1 MQLVLKM
8 DSSPDNDSWLED
20 QWERWLTH
28 DISLEEFEDEDLSEI
43 TDECGISLQCK
54 ETLSLRPPRAGLLSG
69 GGGGAGSRLQA
80 EMLQMDLIDA
90 AGDTPGAEDDE
101 EDRAAQRLV
110 PGRPEAEHRQE
121 PAPRSQ
127 SQGPG
132 GGDTYRPKR
141 PTTLNLFPQVPRSQD
156 TLNNNSLGKKHS
168 WQDRVSRSSSPLKT
182 GKSGLFPLWTFMCP
196 QSPLQRAN
204 LTVSSLLGRGKLPV
218 PQPWAGPSEVTCSMR
233 GLTPEPAM
241 DLLPQGGFVIV
252 SVSTC

>member
-1 MQLVLKM
+1 M
-8 DSSPDNDSWLED
+8 
-20 QWERWLTH
+20 
-28 DISLEEFEDEDLSEI
+28 
-43 TDECGISLQCK
+43 
-54 ETLSLRPPRAGLLSG
+54 RPLASTG
-69 GGGGAGSRLQA
+69 
-80 EMLQMDLIDA
+80 EDA
-90 AGDTPGAEDDE
+90 ANGLGMASW
-101 EDRAAQRLV
+101 
-110 PGRPEAEHRQE
+110 G
-121 PAPRSQ
+121 
-127 SQGPG
+127 QGQGLPVLG
-132 GGDTYRPKR
+132 TVDWFCHKS
-141 PTTLNLFPQVPRSQD
+141 LLFPAQD